1 MAELILTVSTLNG
14 FLRSGSLRCGLFSII
29 NAGSAHS
36 PEAVLF
42 LPITGQGVGQKR
54 NGHLP
59 GPSRHWLLPQIPRD
73 VSSSPSIMSNL
84 QRD

>member
-1 MAELILTVSTLNG
+1 MAELILTVSTHNG

-59 GPSRHWLLPQIPRD
+59 GPPRHWLLPQIPRD
-73 VSSSPSIMSNL
+73 VSSSPSIISNL